1 MLKQEWKNIFHHTW
15 MKVVLAAIILIPSL
29 YACIFLGSMWD
40 PYGNTDKIPV
50 AVVNQDQE
58 VEYENHTLNVGKEL
72 TERLQNNQ
80 SMNFQSV
87 DETKAK
93 EGLKN
98 SEYYMIIRIPE
109 NFSKNATTL
118 LDRQPQKMKLEYI
131 TNPGSNYIASKMDDS
146 AIEKI
151 KEEVSQ
157 TVTKTYAKT
166 IFEQVETLTDGLKE
180 AQNGT
185 SQLVDGSKQTTDGNQ
200 QISDNLQLLANSS
213 LTFEDGVHTF
223 SQGLKDYTDGVLT
236 VHNGVYSLKTGLDT
250 FNDSTKPLND
260 GIQQLATGSSS
271 LNQGLQQYTNGVL
284 QTYQGAQKLVG
295 NNEALNNG
303 IDSLDQGVQQLVDG
317 NRQVSDGLTQ
327 LNQQLK
333 NQFSSDNM
341 NKIAAASQANDSL
354 NQATTLLNQ
363 MMSINPAM
371 AQSWMNKRLSVDEAS
386 IIVPDNQTAQYLLT
400 HYSYTELVKTVTAG
414 NQEAINQLKTGLTQV
429 YENTQKLEAGSQK
442 VQAGLESA
450 KQSVEETLKPGF
462 EAYVNGVSQVYGGL
476 EALNNQ
482 SQALLDGSQQIN
494 NGLSTLQQQTPTLIS
509 GIQQLD
515 QGARALYDGTAKI
528 VSNNDTLIDGAAM
541 LSDGSQKM
549 KDGSQQLSDGSKTL
563 QTGLQ
568 TLQKGLETLDKSLAD
583 GVEKA
588 TFDIDEK
595 NLDMMSAPVETSHQ
609 EISVVENNGHAMA
622 PYMMSVA
629 LYVAA
634 LAWTLMY
641 PIRQG
646 IRQASSS
653 LKYWLSKASV
663 MYSVSTLAAIVLI
676 TALRWICGFEPQ
688 QLLLTYLFAI
698 IVSAAF
704 MSLVMLLSLT
714 TGYIGEF
721 LLLIFMIINLG
732 GSAGTYPLETS
743 GLIYKIIHPFV
754 PYTYSVNGFRKVIS
768 MANASISTEMI
779 IFISIII
786 ICSLLTVLYYRFKN
800 KEDRHLI
807 PEAFEKVND

>member
-15 MKVVLAAIILIPSL
+15 MKVVLIAIILIPSL

-50 AVVNQDQE
+50 AVVNHDQA
-58 VEYENHTLNVGKEL
+58 VDYGNNTLNVGKDL
-72 TERLQNNQ
+72 ADRLQDNQ
-80 SMNFQSV
+80 SMNFQCV
-87 DETKAK
+87 DESKAK

-98 SEYYMIIRIPE
+98 NEYYMIISIPE
-109 NFSKNATTL
+109 DFSKNATTL
-118 LDRQPQKMKLEYI
+118 LDKQPQKMKLEYI
-131 TNPGSNYIASKMDDS
+131 TNPGSNYIASKMDES

-166 IFEQVETLTDGLKE
+166 IFEQVETLIDGLKE

-185 SQLVDGSKQTTDGNQ
+185 SQLVDGSNQTIDGNQ
-200 QISDNLQLLANSS
+200 QISDNLQVLANSS
-213 LTFEDGVHTF
+213 LTFEDGVQTF

-260 GIQQLATGSSS
+260 GVQQLATGSSS

-303 IDSLDQGVQQLVDG
+303 INNLDQGVQQLVDG
-317 NRQVSDGLTQ
+317 NKQVSEGLIQ
-327 LNQQLK
+327 LNEQLE
-333 NQFSSDNM
+333 NRLSADNM
-341 NKIAAASQANDSL
+341 NKIASASQANDSL

-450 KQSVEETLKPGF
+450 KQSVDETLKPGF
-462 EAYVNGVSQVYGGL
+462 EAYVNGVTQVYGGL
-476 EALNNQ
+476 DALNNQ

-588 TFDIDEK
+588 TLDIDEQT
-595 NLDMMSAPVETSHQ
+595 LDMMSAPVETSHQ

-646 IRQASSS
+646 IKQAASAF
-653 LKYWLSKASV
+653 KYWLSKASV
-663 MYSVSTLAAIVLI
+663 MYSISTLAAIVLI

-743 GLIYKIIHPFV
+743 GFIYKIIHPFV

-768 MANASISTEMI
+768 MANASISTEI
-779 IFISIII
+779 IVFASIII
-786 ICSLLTVLYYRFKN
+786 ICSLLTILYYRFKN
-800 KEDRHLI
+800 KEDQHLI
-807 PEAFEKVND
+807 PEAFKKVNE

>member
-15 MKVVLAAIILIPSL
+15 MKVVLIAIILIPSL

-50 AVVNQDQE
+50 AVVNHDQA
-58 VEYENHTLNVGKEL
+58 VDYGNNTLNVGKDL
-72 TERLQNNQ
+72 ADRLQDNQ
-80 SMNFQSV
+80 SMNFQCV
-87 DETKAK
+87 DENQAK

-98 SEYYMIIRIPE
+98 SEYYMIINIPE
-109 NFSKNATTL
+109 DFSKNATTL
-118 LDRQPQKMKLEYI
+118 LDKQPQKMKLEYI

-166 IFEQVETLTDGLKE
+166 IFEQVDTLTAGLKE

-185 SQLVDGSKQTTDGNQ
+185 SQLVDGSKQTIDGNQ
-200 QISDNLQLLANSS
+200 QISDNLQVLANSS
-213 LTFEDGVHTF
+213 LTFEDGVQTF

-260 GIQQLATGSSS
+260 GVQQLATGSSS

-303 IDSLDQGVQQLVDG
+303 LNNLDQGVQQLVDG
-317 NRQVSDGLTQ
+317 NKQVSEGLTQ
-327 LNQQLK
+327 LNEQLE
-333 NQFSSDNM
+333 NRLSSDNM
-341 NKIAAASQANDSL
+341 NKIATASRANDSL

-371 AQSWMNKRLSVDEAS
+371 AQSWMNKTLSADEAS

-400 HYSYTELVKTVTAG
+400 HYSYTELVKTVTGG

-462 EAYVNGVSQVYGGL
+462 EAYVNGVTQVYGGL
-476 EALNNQ
+476 DALNNQ

-583 GVEKA
+583 GVKKA
-588 TFDIDEK
+588 TLDIDEQT
-595 NLDMMSAPVETSHQ
+595 LDMMSAPVETSHQ

-646 IRQASSS
+646 IKQASSA

-663 MYSVSTLAAIVLI
+663 MYSISTLAAIVLI
-676 TALRWICGFEPQ
+676 TALRWICGFAPQ

-743 GLIYKIIHPFV
+743 SFIYQIIHPFV

-768 MANASISTEMI
+768 MANASISSEII
-779 IFISIII
+779 IFLSIFI
-786 ICSLLTVLYYRFKN
+786 ICSLLTILYYRFKN
-800 KEDRHLI
+800 KEDQHLI
-807 PEAFEKVND
+807 PEAFEKVNE

>member
-15 MKVVLAAIILIPSL
+15 MKVVLIAIILIPSL

-50 AVVNQDQE
+50 AVVNHDQA
-58 VEYENHTLNVGKEL
+58 VDYGNNTLNVGKEL
-72 TERLQNNQ
+72 TEQLQNNQ

-87 DETKAK
+87 DEKKAK

-109 NFSKNATTL
+109 DFSKNATTL
-118 LDRQPQKMKLEYI
+118 LDQKPQKMKLQYI

-166 IFEQVETLTDGLKE
+166 IFEQVDTLTAGLKE

-185 SQLVDGSKQTTDGNQ
+185 SQLVDGSKQTIDGNQ
-200 QISDNLQLLANSS
+200 QISDNLQVLANSS
-213 LTFEDGVHTF
+213 LTFEDGVQTF

-260 GIQQLATGSSS
+260 GVQQLATGSSS

-303 IDSLDQGVQQLVDG
+303 LNNLDQGVQQLVDG
-317 NRQVSDGLTQ
+317 NKQVSEGLTQ
-327 LNQQLK
+327 LNEQLE
-333 NQFSSDNM
+333 NRLSSDNM
-341 NKIAAASQANDSL
+341 NKIATASRANDSL

-371 AQSWMNKRLSVDEAS
+371 AQSWMNKTLSADEAS

-400 HYSYTELVKTVTAG
+400 HYSYTELVKTVTGG

-462 EAYVNGVSQVYGGL
+462 EAYVNGVTQVYGGL
-476 EALNNQ
+476 DALNNQ
-482 SQALLDGSQQIN
+482 SQTLLDGSQQIN

-588 TFDIDEK
+588 TLDIDEQT
-595 NLDMMSAPVETSHQ
+595 LDMMSAPVETSHQ

-646 IRQASSS
+646 IKQAASAF
-653 LKYWLSKASV
+653 KYWLSKASV
-663 MYSVSTLAAIVLI
+663 MYSISTLAAIVLI

-743 GLIYKIIHPFV
+743 GFIYKIIHPFV

-768 MANASISTEMI
+768 MANASISTEI
-779 IFISIII
+779 IVFASIII
-786 ICSLLTVLYYRFKN
+786 ICSLLTILYYRFKN
-800 KEDRHLI
+800 KEDQHLI
-807 PEAFEKVND
+807 PEAFEKVNE

>member
-50 AVVNQDQE
+50 AVVNYDQE
-58 VEYENHTLNVGKEL
+58 VDYENHTLNVGKEL
-72 TERLQNNQ
+72 TEQLQNNQ

-109 NFSKNATTL
+109 DFSKNATTL

-213 LTFEDGVHTF
+213 LTFEDGVQTF
-223 SQGLKDYTDGVLT
+223 SQGLKDYTDGVLN

-260 GIQQLATGSSS
+260 GIQQLADGSSS

-284 QTYQGAQKLVG
+284 QTYQGAQKLVV
-295 NNEALNNG
+295 NNEALSNG

-371 AQSWMNKRLSVDEAS
+371 AQSWMNRTLSVEEAS
-386 IIVPDNQTAQYLLT
+386 TIVFDNQTAQYLLT
-400 HYSYTELVKTVTAG
+400 NYSYIELVKSVTGG
-414 NQEAINQLKTGLTQV
+414 NQETINQLKTGLTQV
-429 YENTQKLEAGSQK
+429 YENTQQLEAGSQK
-442 VQAGLESA
+442 VQAGLEST
-450 KQSVEETLKPGF
+450 KQSVEETLKPGLKT
-462 EAYVNGVSQVYGGL
+462 YISGVSQVYGGL

-482 SQALLDGSQQIN
+482 SQALVNGSQQIHS
-494 NGLSTLQQQTPTLIS
+494 GLSNLQQQTPALIN

-528 VSNNDTLIDGAAM
+528 VSNNNTLMDGATT
-541 LSDGSQKM
+541 LSDGTQKM
-549 KDGSQQLSDGSKTL
+549 KDGSQKLSDGSQTL

-568 TLQKGLETLDKSLAD
+568 AVYNGLETLDNSLAD

-595 NLDMMSAPVETSHQ
+595 NLDMMSAPVETTHQ

-807 PEAFEKVND
+807 PDAFEKVND

>member
-58 VEYENHTLNVGKEL
+58 VDYENHTLNVGKEL
-72 TERLQNNQ
+72 TEQLQNNQ

-109 NFSKNATTL
+109 DFSKNATTL

-213 LTFEDGVHTF
+213 LTFEDGVQTF
-223 SQGLKDYTDGVLT
+223 SQGLKDYTDGVLN

-260 GIQQLATGSSS
+260 GIQQLAAGSSS

-284 QTYQGAQKLVG
+284 QTYQGAQKLVV
-295 NNEALNNG
+295 NNEALSNG

-371 AQSWMNKRLSVDEAS
+371 AQSWMNRTLSVDEAS
-386 IIVPDNQTAQYLLT
+386 TIVFDNQTAQYLLT
-400 HYSYTELVKTVTAG
+400 NYSYTELVKSVTGG
-414 NQEAINQLKTGLTQV
+414 NQKTINQLKTGLTQV
-429 YENTQKLEAGSQK
+429 YENTQQLEAGSQK
-442 VQAGLESA
+442 VQAGLEST
-450 KQSVEETLKPGF
+450 KQSVEETLKPGLKT
-462 EAYVNGVSQVYGGL
+462 YINGVSQVYGGL

-482 SQALLDGSQQIN
+482 SQALIDGSQQIHS
-494 NGLSTLQQQTPTLIS
+494 GLSSLQQQTPALIT

-515 QGARALYDGTAKI
+515 QGARVLYDGTTKI
-528 VSNNDTLIDGAAM
+528 VSNNNTLMDGANM
-541 LSDGSQKM
+541 LGDGSQKM
-549 KDGSQQLSDGSKTL
+549 KDGSQKLSDGSKTL

-568 TLQKGLETLDKSLAD
+568 AVYNGLETLDKSLAD

-595 NLDMMSAPVETSHQ
+595 NLDMMSAPVETTHQ